1 MTPKQKRVFNF
12 IRSTI
17 NNSGICPTY
26 AEIMEALNIKSKS
39 VVAHYLNAL
48 EEYGKIKINR
58 VKARGI
64 EIEDDEN
71 TKLKT
76 ENKWYSEQLNEAV
89 KEISQL
95 KEVLKGAR
103 EVLKMVDTYYG
114 DYDSINGFLIVEKI
128 SQVLGEE

>member
-48 EEYGKIKINR
+48 EEDGKIKINR

-71 TKLKT
+71 TKLKKLLEECVPFVELCNYT
-76 ENKWYSEQLNEAV
+76 PENRLL
-89 KEISQL
+89 L
-95 KEVLKGAR
+95 K
-103 EVLKMVDTYYG
+103 
-114 DYDSINGFLIVEKI
+114 SINEL
-128 SQVLGEE
+128 LGEE